1 MKKVCSI
8 VLVIII
14 FFIRPLYVKAE
25 EVDKVSTKN
34 NKIVFLTFDD
44 GPSLTNTPKVLEI
57 LNRYNVKATFFVIGA
72 KVEEYPNEAKMMVKN
87 GMAVFPHC
95 YIHDYNKIYK
105 SDEAYIKDLKRCQ
118 KTIEDILG
126 RTNKSFV
133 RFPGGSVNDW
143 VNKSTFENIKKR
155 LAYEGISYVDWN
167 VSAEDAL
174 AYRLSC
180 KKIENNV
187 LKGYKGCSV
196 AVILMHDS
204 ETKVTTVQSLPTI
217 IEALKADGY
226 EFKTFDDVSREEFNR
241 MIRLNIINR

>member
-1 MKKVCSI
+1 M
-8 VLVIII
+8 
-14 FFIRPLYVKAE
+14 
-25 EVDKVSTKN
+25 
-34 NKIVFLTFDD
+34 
-44 GPSLTNTPKVLEI
+44 
-57 LNRYNVKATFFVIGA
+57 
-72 KVEEYPNEAKMMVKN
+72 
-87 GMAVFPHC
+87 
-95 YIHDYNKIYK
+95 
-105 SDEAYIKDLKRCQ
+105 
-118 KTIEDILG
+118 
-126 RTNKSFV
+126 
-133 RFPGGSVNDW
+133 
-143 VNKSTFENIKKR
+143 
-155 LAYEGISYVDWN
+155 AYEGISYVDWN

-180 KKIENNV
+180 EKIANNV